1 MSEFEKLFGA
11 QHLPK
16 PATGLRGDS
25 PPKAGDTESM
35 TIDFKALERAL
46 AGIESRLDEKVS
58 RIETNATS
66 SHTAY
71 LRELELR
78 DEALHREMNL
88 KERAFRREQKAHAKS
103 LDERLNRMAEASAS
117 TAKEIKDFKLW
128 MAGIGIAVVLGIMGA
143 NATIFSGG
151 KSFFDGGK
159 EHAANQQRIDSL
171 IQESKA
177 QTEAS
182 KAILDQLQRET
193 SRTSPS
199 TPK

>member
-1 MSEFEKLFGA
+1 
-11 QHLPK
+11 
-16 PATGLRGDS
+16 
-25 PPKAGDTESM
+25 M

-58 RIETNATS
+58 RIETNATT

-88 KERAFRREQKAHAKS
+88 KERAFRREQKAHAKA
-103 LDERLNRMAEASAS
+103 LDERLNRMAAASAS

-193 SRTSPS
+193 RPSPS